1 MNKSVMENNLNIP
14 PNLTT
19 ELLYDPSFL
28 LLDIYPKDFK
38 TQKHFHVLPC
48 LLQHVSQYLNM
59 NSP

>member
-1 MNKSVMENNLNIP
+1 MSKSVMENNLNIP

-38 TQKHFHVLPC
+38 TQNTFMYYLVCCSMFH
-48 LLQHVSQYLNM
+48 SI
-59 NSP
+59 